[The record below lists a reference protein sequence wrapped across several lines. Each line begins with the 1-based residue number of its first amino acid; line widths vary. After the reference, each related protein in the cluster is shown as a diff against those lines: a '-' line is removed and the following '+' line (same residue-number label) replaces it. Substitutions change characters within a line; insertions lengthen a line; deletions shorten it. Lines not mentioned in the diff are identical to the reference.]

1 MEASCGRIRHLDLP
15 LGRVEL
21 WRSRALVSMP
31 FRRSSDLDW
40 QSLEPRPCQR
50 GDASA
55 QPFSPAAGEWW
66 LNSSGLVNYDSDF
79 VMRSLNSCCSR
90 FSVLHGEGWRSF
102 TGSCD

>member
-31 FRRSSDLDW
+31 FRRSSALDW

-55 QPFSPAAGEWW
+55 SPFSPAAGAWL
-66 LNSSGLVNYDSDF
+66 LNSSGLENYDSDF
-79 VMRSLNSCCSR
+79 VMRTLNRCGFCSTTLTWGGKLK
-90 FSVLHGEGWRSF
+90 FKG
-102 TGSCD
+102 T